1 MPSKTRRASTSVNA
15 SCSTTKPLKSR
26 MVTGFVFGRLIEGYG
41 SHYRD
46 IALAA
51 RIHGWTAWLAG
62 KASEPTDDGG
72 VDLTRVE

>member
-1 MPSKTRRASTSVNA
+1 
-15 SCSTTKPLKSR
+15 